1 MGGESRASMKAH
13 PSEPS
18 SLVRV
23 SGLQKSRC
31 SGCRKKNPLTESRDF
46 GPIGDIQ
53 KKPAISQPGD
63 EFEIEADRIAEA
75 VVNGRPGHV
84 HPMLRAPATIHRA
97 DEGKGPKKDE
107 EKQKEALKKTGE
119 ALLKTEAGKQI
130 IGIAKSAAKNAT
142 AKPAGKVIAGAV
154 AASAVAA
161 IYAANI
167 TLPMQL
173 PEIPLDFLYE
183 GMKVKLTYEG
193 PAQSPSAASISIT
206 FGERLP
212 SASAPRA
219 EEAGSK
225 TDRSAGSQR
234 SESSFVSPSGDVVD
248 AVGRRLKTPAM
259 MAEEWAR
266 ENEEM
271 MRNYPSRGPGM
282 LPPQGYQM
290 PRVWPDFRYDPS
302 RPPGGTGLY
311 PGPYTILPEA
321 LRAPKIDDQT
331 KRKDEDI
338 AVQRKETDG
347 REMNAVPP
355 SVQEALQSPGRT
367 LDHNNTLWSKIE
379 SESLTQDNLEV
390 NSPGDIWEQEA
401 DQVAEHVISIIGGN
415 RLLRPAFSTYLP
427 RNRMQ
432 MHRKINGEAA
442 GTLQIEPQLKR
453 SRGNGHPLPSETL
466 NFMNRALGADF
477 SPVRVH
483 SDSEAIN
490 MNRTLRAHSFTYG
503 EHIYFNSGK
512 YNPFSVEGCR
522 LLAHELTHVVHQRG
536 ANSTRFVQGRIIQ
549 RSMDTY
555 IKAMAQKPPNYYEA
569 AWHLNGETSWKIRE
583 VLGNLSPYIRAQ
595 LHQAARNGSGLGKCS
610 EIALSTEPDYL
621 KSHPDE
627 KPTTRQECG
636 KSIPKESPPSTPPG
650 YTVEKYVDNFKEVI
664 YDPDYRLSEGSPTN
678 WMQVNYDDGTS
689 IDINIYSFD
698 EKATARETRDSL
710 ANGSLGTGGRFF
722 PRTLNRYTAP
732 RLWAARQ
739 DAIEIATKCTNELM
753 KASLPAVMFVLTLPA
768 MPAGNPEGLASPRVA
783 RRRVPKGASKASS
796 APSAFQ
802 RIKPVNGVVNVGG
815 GLEQG
820 SSNWTNLQPFKEGSG
835 GPPAT
840 SASKIPNLVRGWFEQ
855 IGEIFEIGS
864 VKRVQSHRLVFSDV
878 NWPQAS
884 KGSYEVMASGGEL
897 YLNVWTETIEQA
909 QVIIEEFA
917 KAGFRS
923 VRNIGTAKGNGVIIV
938 GIR

>member
-1 MGGESRASMKAH
+1 VGGESRASMKAH

-75 VVNGRPGHV
+75 VVNGRPGHI
-84 HPMLRAPATIHRA
+84 HPMLRAPAMIHRA

-271 MRNYPSRGPGM
+271 MRNYPSRGTGM

-338 AVQRKETDG
+338 AVQRKETG
-347 REMNAVPP
+347 WREVNAVPP

-367 LDHNNTLWSKIE
+367 LD
-379 SESLTQDNLEV
+379 
-390 NSPGDIWEQEA
+390 PGMRTFF
-401 DQVAEHVISIIGGN
+401 EH
-415 RLLRPAFSTYLP
+415 RL
-427 RNRMQ
+427 
-432 MHRKINGEAA
+432 
-442 GTLQIEPQLKR
+442 
-453 SRGNGHPLPSETL
+453 GH
-466 NFMNRALGADF
+466 DF
-477 SPVRVH
+477 SKVRIH
-483 SDSEAIN
+483 DDAKAKQSAMG
-490 MNRTLRAHSFTYG
+490 MNALAYTIGKNIIFG
-503 EHIYFNSGK
+503 EGRYAPETRNGLQ
-512 YNPFSVEGCR
+512 
-522 LLAHELTHVVHQRG
+522 LLSHELTHVMQQEQSAEPHSILMNTDLNNEPETGAYGFTPNSSITANRSISLAHTIQFQEQKGISQAVLPQVQTIPDKSSGKIRVLIDRIGLAEITPANGEGTCIVKCGTNDKGNIEIEIVVLQSTQVALSHDIFKRYPTATIKVTKVSFPRGSPILTNPEARGSAGGSAPQPRVSTHQLSASRGRSRIPLTNEATLRPVDTSVSPPVSSASTTGIWDSIGEWVHGALDVAGLIPVYGEIADGINAAIYLAEGRYVEATISAAAMIPIIGDVGKGGKWAVKGVKELAETTAEKGATRLAESAATRG
-536 ANSTRFVQGRIIQ
+536 
-549 RSMDTY
+549 
-555 IKAMAQKPPNYYEA
+555 IKKTEEALVERASKEAAEAATEKGSKEAAEAATEKGSKEATGSKPPREVWTQPPVIRGITIEHYMAKLFKRLGIRRLPKSFKGIDFVSGGKRTILRDSAGRYI
-569 AWHLNGETSWKIRE
+569 GETIENATVISEKTID
-583 VLGNLSPYIRAQ
+583 LS
-595 LHQAARNGSGLGKCS
+595 
-610 EIALSTEPDYL
+610 L
-621 KSHPDE
+621 KGA
-627 KPTTRQECG
+627 K
-636 KSIPKESPPSTPPG
+636 
-650 YTVEKYVDNFKEVI
+650 
-664 YDPDYRLSEGSPTN
+664 
-678 WMQVNYDDGTS
+678 
-689 IDINIYSFD
+689 
-698 EKATARETRDSL
+698 TA
-710 ANGSLGTGGRFF
+710 
-722 PRTLNRYTAP
+722 
-732 RLWAARQ
+732 
-739 DAIEIATKCTNELM
+739 
-753 KASLPAVMFVLTLPA
+753 
-768 MPAGNPEGLASPRVA
+768 EGLAKKLR
-783 RRRVPKGASKASS
+783 GHISS
-796 APSAFQ
+796 LYSFEDEI
-802 RIKPVNGVVNVGG
+802 R
-815 GLEQG
+815 
-820 SSNWTNLQPFKEGSG
+820 EG
-835 GPPAT
+835 
-840 SASKIPNLVRGWFEQ
+840 IR
-855 IGEIFEIGS
+855 
-864 VKRVQSHRLVFSDV
+864 
-878 NWPQAS
+878 
-884 KGSYEVMASGGEL
+884 VMAPKEKI
-897 YLNVWTETIEQA
+897 LNVRIPFEPTPEQL
-909 QVIIEEFA
+909 
-917 KAGFRS
+917 
-923 VRNIGTAKGNGVIIV
+923 IGIKEALDYANLNKIIV
-938 GIR
+938 NIFIF